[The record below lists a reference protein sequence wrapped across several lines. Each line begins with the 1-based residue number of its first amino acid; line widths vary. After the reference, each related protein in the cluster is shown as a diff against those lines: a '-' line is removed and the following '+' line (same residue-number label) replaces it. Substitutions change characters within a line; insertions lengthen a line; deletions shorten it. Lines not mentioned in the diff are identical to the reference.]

1 LAVKSVMEIILILL
15 VVALLAL
22 GLLLYRQFR
31 KTNAGPL
38 DLVSLIQTNHKL
50 MGDKLQQQERM
61 LRETLQKQEH
71 TATTSIGR
79 LNERLAV
86 ISSAQKNISDLS
98 GQIGTLQNVLD
109 NKQARGLFGEL
120 QLENLVKS
128 ALPPDSYALQHTLS
142 NGRRVDCLIRFPNPP
157 GPTAVD
163 SKFPLE
169 SYRALTAATTEET
182 RKPLVRTF
190 STDIVRHLE
199 AIAERYIIPGETAES
214 ALMFV
219 PSETIFAEIHAHHEA
234 VVKKGHQLRV
244 YIVSPSTLWATL
256 NTIRAILKD
265 IRMQEQAGIIQ
276 TEVAEMVKDTE
287 RLDQRIA
294 SLERSYNQM
303 AEDFR
308 KIRISTDKIIR
319 RAANIDSVEIKNP
332 KDSA

>member
-1 LAVKSVMEIILILL
+1 MEIILILL

-31 KTNAGPL
+31 KTNASPL
-38 DLVSLIQTNHKL
+38 DLVSLIQTNHQL

-86 ISSAQKNISDLS
+86 ISSAQKNISDLA

-109 NKQARGLFGEL
+109 NKQARGLFGEF

-190 STDIVRHLE
+190 SADIVRHLE

-332 KDSA
+332 KDSG